1 MKPTM
6 IRMSDACE
14 VAFQG
19 FALDV
24 QDRGAGLWDGD
35 DGDNGLQD
43 GEATSALLRWA
54 GWLGEDG
61 EVLDGVPF
69 PDALLVPADASAEM
83 IERVAALIREA
94 GDVEGMRAKEDEKRR
109 DRRQPLSDSARF
121 ARKAADA
128 LCRLAGALSGLNLKR
143 HQAAQAKAKKARFA
157 KARRVVWTHYTG
169 STIAYLVVGWREC
182 GCGAK
187 VAELVEGVARP
198 YVTLRCARTGGWVG
212 AVLNE
217 GDLSGEVL
225 NAKPCDADPD
235 ADWVHLLAE
244 VHHVGF

>member
-1 MKPTM
+1 M
-6 IRMSDACE
+6 
-14 VAFQG
+14 G

-24 QDRGAGLWDGD
+24 QDNGAGLWDGE
-35 DGDNGLQD
+35 QD
-43 GEATSALLRWA
+43 AEATRALLKWA

-61 EVLDGVPF
+61 EVLDEVPF

-94 GDVEGMRAKEDEKRR
+94 GDVEGMCAEEDEEGR
-109 DRRQPLSDSARF
+109 DRRQPSPESVRF
-121 ARKAADA
+121 ARKASDA
-128 LCRLAGALSGLNLKR
+128 LYKLADALSGLNINR

-169 STIAYLVVGWREC
+169 STIAYLVLGWREC

-187 VAELVEGVARP
+187 VAELVEGATRP

-217 GDLSGEVL
+217 GDLGGEVFS
-225 NAKPCDADPD
+225 AKPCDADPD
-235 ADWVHLLAE
+235 PEWMHLLAE
-244 VHHVGF
+244 VRHVGL

>member
-14 VAFQG
+14 VAFMG

-24 QDRGAGLWDGD
+24 QDNGAGLWDGD

-43 GEATSALLRWA
+43 GEATRALLKWA

-69 PDALLVPADASAEM
+69 PDALPVPADASAEM

-94 GDVEGMRAKEDEKRR
+94 GDVEGMHAEEEGR

-169 STIAYLVVGWREC
+169 STLTYLVVGWREC

-212 AVLNE
+212 AVLND